1 MFKRGG
7 CAEKEREAADKA
19 DSEVVS
25 SDAPVVDGRS
35 GRGGPLGD
43 KGASVGRGGRIIGPE
58 GQRSGMSRKP
68 MGRGLGGCCVP
79 AHPGQNVLFVS
90 VYVLTGACMRQV
102 VWATLRKEEAPDSA
116 SSGPVAL
123 ELAQGCSKNQS
134 RDWPE
139 FVLPRDKD

>member
-1 MFKRGG
+1 M
-7 CAEKEREAADKA
+7 
-19 DSEVVS
+19 
-25 SDAPVVDGRS
+25 
-35 GRGGPLGD
+35 
-43 KGASVGRGGRIIGPE
+43 
-58 GQRSGMSRKP
+58 
-68 MGRGLGGCCVP
+68 P
-79 AHPGQNVLFVS
+79 ANPGKCVLFVS

-102 VWATLRKEEAPDSA
+102 VLATLRKEEAPDSA